1 MIDVRLIRENPEIVR
16 KGLEQRC
23 MSSELLD
30 EIVNLE
36 SRRREA
42 LQIVEQKKAER
53 NSISSEIARAKAS
66 KDQSLAASLMERAK
80 EISSEVKDL
89 DNRTSQI
96 DEELREKLL
105 YLPNIPS
112 STTPVGK
119 GEEDNVVL
127 SDSGVNREK
136 LISKSKLTGIMVRTQ
151 D

>member
-112 STTPVGK
+112 STT
-119 GEEDNVVL
+119 L
-127 SDSGVNREK
+127 
-136 LISKSKLTGIMVRTQ
+136 
-151 D
+151 